1 MGAMRLMQ
9 LALAGLVFASPAAA
23 SAELETTDEIRA
35 CIRRNIPDVTS
46 LQAVEFSSRDR
57 VGETRTTR
65 VNIASRRTP
74 AGHRRLLAQV
84 TAPEEVKNTSFLIS
98 EGESGISMSVYS
110 PNFEAPKTITG
121 GEASGR
127 LFGTDFSYE
136 DFERLQ
142 GFNWD
147 GEGLWLTRLE
157 DSRTEDRP
165 AYVLE
170 ARPERSAY
178 SRILSFVDKQT
189 CVALR
194 TEFYESG
201 TQLRKVLIADPQ
213 EIRRLDEAWFP
224 HDLMM
229 MDLRDQTQTHLV
241 VQSVNTGLELPAFD
255 DPMQPLPLPKLEVE
269 LPKPNFEELDVGT
282 ELR

>member
-1 MGAMRLMQ
+1 MRLLQ
-9 LALAGLVFASPAAA
+9 LALTGLVFASPAVA

-35 CIRRNIPDVTS
+35 CIRRNLPDITS

-74 AGHRRLLAQV
+74 TGHRRLLAQV
-84 TAPEEVKNTSFLIS
+84 TAPEDVKNTSFLIS
-98 EGESGISMSVYS
+98 EGESGISMSFYS
-110 PNFEAPKTITG
+110 PDLEAPKTITG

-157 DSRTEDRP
+157 DSRTADRP
-165 AYVLE
+165 TYVLE
-170 ARPERSAY
+170 TRPQQSAY
-178 SRILSFVDKQT
+178 SRILSFVDKET

-194 TEFYESG
+194 TEFYENG

-255 DPMQPLPLPKLEVE
+255 PRQLLPLPKLEVE
-269 LPKPNFEELDVGT
+269 PPKPNFEELDVGT
-282 ELR
+282 ERR